1 MKQRGIIIIGGG
13 FGTTTIAH
21 ELKRV
26 LQDQSQE
33 AMIVNHS
40 EVKDAMRARL
50 PIKDKD
56 CFITT
61 LSNERQYDQPKS
73 KYHK

>member
-1 MKQRGIIIIGGG
+1 MRQRGIVIVGGG

-33 AMIVNHS
+33 AVIATHS

-50 PIKDKD
+50 PIKEKD
-56 CFITT
+56 CFITA
-61 LSNERQYDQPKS
+61 LSNETQYDQPKS